1 VDGDTYKAL
10 KALEGRIE
18 LLESERAAVAH
29 AIRQYGEFFDVV
41 EVLRSDLES
50 LPTFMARIPK
60 QKEMPPNLRKALR
73 HHGAIDVDKL
83 DEVLQP
89 GKGV

>member
-10 KALEGRIE
+10 KALEERIA
-18 LLESERAAVAH
+18 LVESERAAVAH
-29 AIRQYGEFFDVV
+29 AIRQYGEFYDAM
-41 EVLRSDLES
+41 ELLRSDLES

>member
-1 VDGDTYKAL
+1 VDGESWKYVKG
-10 KALEGRIE
+10 LEARIE

-29 AIRQYGEFFDVV
+29 AIRQYGEFYDTV
-41 EVLRSDLES
+41 ELLRSDLES